1 MQIFQKYKI
10 YTYMAYVS
18 KLPCV
23 VWENTANHILK
34 LAYQMEE
41 MQLRIPF
48 FKYSFGPF
56 K

>member
-1 MQIFQKYKI
+1 ME
-10 YTYMAYVS
+10 YVS

-23 VWENTANHILK
+23 VWENTANCILK

-41 MQLRIPF
+41 TQLRIPF
-48 FKYSFGPF
+48 SKYFFGPF